1 MIAWINRQLPLL
13 IAISVVLMLIQFL
26 ERHWPSSSTL
36 QSLRTTVVDGVSPYF
51 WYLLVFSV
59 LLWTLVIAAWLHA
72 RERAPQWMYRIVP
85 MDILDRLSNKDVI
98 EKAADDL
105 DQRAVIIDSDSLATA
120 LKSRVIGQDS
130 VCDDVAQQIR
140 RRMAMTGRSKPV
152 GIFLFAGPPGTGKTY
167 LGKVLAEELE
177 RKLLHLDMT
186 QFAAGRHSASQLF
199 GMSKGYVGSDS
210 YGQLTGG
217 LRDYPDAIVLLDEIE
232 KAHPEV
238 LKAFLTAWND
248 GFVTEASDGKQI
260 DTKQCIF
267 VLTSNSATDALA
279 QLADEYADEAEKLR
293 QTSVN
298 VLREQGFAPEVLN
311 RIDRIFVF
319 RTLSGL
325 NVARVCALEMEA
337 MIKSYGLDVVGGGID
352 PQIIIDLMNRHSRL
366 GAGGSSRD
374 LVRAIEETIA
384 DSLIQAKQK
393 GFRAIELTNEDG
405 RIRARAVKQT
415 DEQKS
420 D

>member
-1 MIAWINRQLPLL
+1 
-13 IAISVVLMLIQFL
+13 
-26 ERHWPSSSTL
+26 
-36 QSLRTTVVDGVSPYF
+36 
-51 WYLLVFSV
+51 
-59 LLWTLVIAAWLHA
+59 
-72 RERAPQWMYRIVP
+72 
-85 MDILDRLSNKDVI
+85 MDILDRLSNKEAI

-105 DQRAVIIDSDSLATA
+105 DQRAVIIDSESLAA
-120 LKSRVIGQDS
+120 GLKSRVVGQDS

-140 RRMAMTGRSKPV
+140 RRMAMTGRTKPV

-167 LGKVLAEELE
+167 LGKVLADELD

-186 QFAAGRHSASQLF
+186 QFAAGSFAASQLF
-199 GMSKGYVGSDS
+199 GMTKGYVGSDS

-217 LRDYPDAIVLLDEIE
+217 LRDFPDAIVLLDEIE

-279 QLADEYADEAEKLR
+279 QLTEEYGSEPEKLR

-319 RTLSGL
+319 QRLSGL
-325 NVARVCALEMEA
+325 DVARVCALEMES
-337 MIKSYGLDVVGGGID
+337 MIKGYGLDVVGAGIE
-352 PQIIIDLMNRHSRL
+352 PQIIIDLMNRHQRL
-366 GAGGSSRD
+366 GDGGSSRD

-384 DSLIQAKQK
+384 DSLIQAKQQ
-393 GFRAIELTNEDG
+393 GFKAIELRNDDG
-405 RIRARAVKQT
+405 KISARAVRDT
-415 DEQKS
+415 T
-420 D
+420 

>member
-1 MIAWINRQLPLL
+1 MIAWISRQLPLL

-26 ERHWPSSSTL
+26 DRYWPSGATL
-36 QSLRTTVVDGVSPYF
+36 KGLRTAVVDFVGPYF
-51 WYLLVFSV
+51 WYFLVLSI
-59 LLWTLVIAAWLHA
+59 LLWVLVVAAWLHA
-72 RERAPQWMYRIVP
+72 QQRAPAWLYRIVP

-98 EKAADDL
+98 EKAADEM
-105 DQRAVIIDSDSLATA
+105 DQRAVIIDSDSLTTA

-167 LGKVLAEELE
+167 LGKVLADELE
-177 RKLLHLDMT
+177 RKLLHLDMS
-186 QFAAGRHSASQLF
+186 QFAAGSFSASQLF
-199 GMSKGYVGSDS
+199 GMTKGYVGSDS

-217 LRDYPDAIVLLDEIE
+217 LRDFPDAIVLLDEIE

-238 LKAFLTAWND
+238 LKTFLTAWND
-248 GFVTEASDGKQI
+248 GFVTEASNGKQI

-279 QLADEYADEAEKLR
+279 QLTEEYGDEPEKLR

-319 RTLSGL
+319 KQLGGL
-325 NVARVCALEMEA
+325 DVARVCALEMEA
-337 MIKSYGLDVVGGGID
+337 MIKGYGLDIVGGGIE
-352 PQIIIDLMNRHSRL
+352 PQIIIDLMNRHQRHGTS
-366 GAGGSSRD
+366 GSSRD

-384 DSLIQAKQK
+384 DSLIQAKQQ
-393 GFRAIELTNEDG
+393 GFKAIELSSEDG
-405 RIRARAVKQT
+405 KVSARAVRKT
-415 DEQKS
+415 D
-420 D
+420 

>member
-1 MIAWINRQLPLL
+1 MVAWINRNLPLL

-26 ERHWPSSSTL
+26 ERHWPSSSTV
-36 QSLRTTVVDGVSPYF
+36 QAMRSAIVDGVSPLF
-51 WYLLVFSV
+51 WYLLVTSV
-59 LLWTLVIAAWLHA
+59 LLWFLFFATWLHA
-72 RERAPQWMYRIVP
+72 QDRAPGWLYRIVP
-85 MDILDRLSNKDVI
+85 MDILDRLSNKETI
-98 EKAADDL
+98 EKAADEL
-105 DQRAVIIDSDSLATA
+105 DQRAVIIDSDSLAAA

-167 LGKVLAEELE
+167 LGKVLADELE

-186 QFAAGRHSASQLF
+186 QFAAGSFSASQLF
-199 GMSKGYVGSDS
+199 GMTKGYVGSDS

-217 LRDYPDAIVLLDEIE
+217 LRDFPDAIVLLDEIE

-279 QLADEYADEAEKLR
+279 QLTEEYGDEPEKLR

-319 RTLSGL
+319 KNLGGL
-325 NVARVCALEMEA
+325 DVARVCALEMEA
-337 MIKSYGLDVVGGGID
+337 MIKGYGLDVVGGGID

-374 LVRAIEETIA
+374 LVRAIEETVA
-384 DSLIQAKQK
+384 DSLIQAKQS
-393 GFRAIELTNEDG
+393 GHRAIELTHDDG
-405 RIRARAVKQT
+405 TIHARPVQKT
-415 DEQKS
+415 D
-420 D
+420 